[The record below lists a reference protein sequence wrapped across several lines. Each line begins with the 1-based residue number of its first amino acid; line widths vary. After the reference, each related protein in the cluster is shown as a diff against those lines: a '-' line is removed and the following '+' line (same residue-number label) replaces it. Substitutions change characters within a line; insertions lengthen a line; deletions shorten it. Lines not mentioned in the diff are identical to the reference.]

1 MNKSIN
7 IFWTADV
14 SEMTRA
20 WIEQLISDWT
30 DFAYGY
36 DIEDEAIERICE
48 VLDELDISY
57 SVEENDV

>member
-14 SEMTRA
+14 NEMTRA
-20 WIEQLISDWT
+20 WIEQLISAWQ

-36 DIEDEAIERICE
+36 DTEDEAIERICE